1 MILFGVLSSFCCPVW
16 CIIGIYI
23 NGCSVRTT
31 AASLMVQNVR
41 KTDLSNEFTS
51 WIHSNIQSLVLS
63 HSVFEEVIIRYNVG
77 LLVLFVFAE
86 NFLSVTSLALL
97 GKLMVS
103 AAFNIAYLYTAEL
116 YPTVVR
122 WTYSPAC
129 LIIHTHTHTLPEADQ
144 VCLLVFLLIVRIYL
158 WFILVFF
165 FRNAGLG
172 VCSMSCRVGG
182 ILAPFVPSMVR
193 AVMECN

>member
-1 MILFGVLSSFCCPVW
+1 MHYWDVHFHNEQKYKWLQCQNARCFCDGSKCMKHWSS
-16 CIIGIYI
+16 
-23 NGCSVRTT
+23 
-31 AASLMVQNVR
+31 
-41 KTDLSNEFTS
+41 KEFTS

-63 HSVFEEVIIRYNVG
+63 RSVFEEVIIRYKVW
-77 LLVLFVFAE
+77 LLVLFVFAGT
-86 NFLSVTSLALL
+86 FLSVTSLALL

-122 WTYSPAC
+122 WIYSPAC
-129 LIIHTHTHTLPEADQ
+129 LIIHTHTHTILPEADQ

-165 FRNAGLG
+165 SGTL
-172 VCSMSCRVGG
+172 VWE
-182 ILAPFVPSMVR
+182 FVPCHAESEGSSHR
-193 AVMECN
+193 LFPPW